1 MSQSAKA
8 PPTLTKNINTDNF
21 LLLLEGVMCLMMRT
35 TMAKK
40 NTKIIPLAYDKLILK
55 EKTLPRFIYTRTE
68 FSRNYK

>member
-21 LLLLEGVMCLMMRT
+21 LLILEGVMCLMMRT

-68 FSRNYK
+68 ISRNYK